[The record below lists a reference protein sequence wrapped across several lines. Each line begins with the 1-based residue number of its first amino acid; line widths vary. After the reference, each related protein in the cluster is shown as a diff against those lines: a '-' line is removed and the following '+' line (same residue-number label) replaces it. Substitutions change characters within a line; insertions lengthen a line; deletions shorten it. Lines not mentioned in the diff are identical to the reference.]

1 MIQLLINHC
10 KNSSN
15 PNSEEAEV
23 KTTEKQLQE
32 WLREAKMRDKGF
44 EDETSRFQEVKQFL
58 IQEYSHEESKLIC
71 NDSFKLRNSLKIISI
86 ISENYSSSTGKTSES
101 SDDIFEDDQ
110 TIFEIFALQSLCRNK
125 DQLAFMNVNLD
136 LPKSYCLLFNSESD
150 LSVKGK
156 GTLDKMPKE
165 CFDAKFVFAATA
177 LSKSELFL
185 AVEHDDYER
194 AKYLLSKGT
203 NPNIRTADNQTPLI
217 EASVKGNLEL
227 VKILVDN
234 GVDTEVHEALHER

>member
-10 KNSSN
+10 KRSSK
-15 PNSEEAEV
+15 SSLEEGEV

-32 WLREAKMRDKGF
+32 WLRKGKLEDKGF
-44 EDETSRFQEVKQFL
+44 KAETSRFQEVKQFL
-58 IQEYSHEESKLIC
+58 IQEYSHEESKLIS
-71 NDSFKLRNSLKIISI
+71 NDSLKLRNSLKIISI
-86 ISENYSSSTGKTSES
+86 ISENDSSSTREISKTTN
-101 SDDIFEDDQ
+101 DIFEDDQ

-150 LSVKGK
+150 LSLKGK

-177 LSKSELFL
+177 LSKSEFFL

-203 NPNIRTADNQTPLI
+203 NPNIKTAANWTPLHL
-217 EASVKGNLEL
+217 ASDKGNSEM
-227 VKILVDN
+227 VKLLLDN
-234 GVDTEVHEALHER
+234 GADADEKEALAGQ